1 MRKVAEF
8 CGLVCGWLE
17 LLGVT
22 APGIFFFFLK
32 IWPQKHIFRTRLFL
46 PTTVQL
52 TSGPSSGSP
61 ASHYP
66 QNVKRSLTC
75 GPSAMSPRLA
85 AALPLPPPLPAAA
98 AAASRRLSF
107 LRPLRAPSG
116 ATFSAASWSPRR
128 RGVLVC
134 FLRLLC
140 SHHSSAA
147 AAAEAEAVEEARR
160 GRKQLGMTP
169 PLYDYLLANVREHPV
184 RHPHS
189 PISASRSRSFRPN
202 SRSAIRP

>member
-1 MRKVAEF
+1 
-8 CGLVCGWLE
+8 LSSPIS
-17 LLGVT
+17 GVV
-22 APGIFFFFLK
+22 
-32 IWPQKHIFRTRLFL
+32 
-46 PTTVQL
+46 TTVPL
-52 TSGPSSGSP
+52 TSGP

-66 QNVKRSLTC
+66 QNVKRRSVRSLTC
-75 GPSAMSPRLA
+75 GPPTMSPRLA

-98 AAASRRLSF
+98 AAAASRRLSF
-107 LRPLRAPSG
+107 LQPLSAPSG
-116 ATFSAASWSPRR
+116 ATFAAASWSPRR
-128 RGVLVC
+128 LRVLGC

-147 AAAEAEAVEEARR
+147 AAAEAVEEARR
-160 GRKQLGMTP
+160 GRKQLGVTP

-202 SRSAIRP
+202 SRSAIHP